1 VNDLFEQLKAA
12 IERRL
17 RGPGFSR
24 FLRHFDIDPRRY
36 WLLMDLFHKLS
47 TREEMQGQ
55 LGRQTRALRFSAIY
69 SFIVSGII
77 AVLFI
82 PFGGT
87 ARTLA
92 AISLGLTVFTLVA
105 VLLSEAANSL
115 VNPDEA
121 LALAHQPI
129 NGATYTGAK
138 LSHLLN
144 IVLHYVLGWN
154 FVPAVVTA
162 FLADGK
168 WFYPGLHLL
177 AAFILGLLLA
187 LFCCSIFG
195 LLMRVVPA
203 RRMKSAAQFVQ
214 AIPAVLFAFLRF
226 SPRGTLSRA
235 YGLAILA
242 IAPLEK
248 VPRWLLAVTA
258 ASASIGI
265 IVVGLRSLSG
275 DYLIRVSAMVHGK
288 SDATTRVRPS
298 LLGNIVRRLFG
309 GQAGRAG
316 FDYVKKM
323 MLRDW
328 QFRRQLLSIAPM
340 LFFMVVGVLSTGLP
354 SPFREGFSSAHFAP
368 HVLGFFLFMVCM
380 TLPYG
385 TDYKGVW
392 IFLLVSDSALDRFGR
407 GIHAFLWLAFIVV
420 PNVLLLGLFTWR
432 WGVADAV
439 AFTLFSVA
447 VTSVYLAFG
456 LRSIEGVPFGKQV
469 GPKQVQGNQGGA
481 RLFLFFIGAA
491 IAVGIQYLL
500 YRSVP
505 AVWISTLVVGSV
517 AVIITRQSLKIFH
530 TAMLYHLS
538 VASQTA
544 TMIYKEVGGDTE
556 IKVGI

>member
-1 VNDLFEQLKAA
+1 VNDLFGQLKAA

-17 RGPGFSR
+17 RGPDFSGLLRR
-24 FLRHFDIDPRRY
+24 FGIDPRRY

-92 AISLGLTVFTLVA
+92 AISLGLTAFTLIA

-154 FVPAVVTA
+154 LIPAVVTA
-162 FLADGK
+162 FLIDGR
-168 WFYPGLHLL
+168 WFYPGLHLT
-177 AAFILGLLLA
+177 AASILGLLLA

-226 SPRGTLSRA
+226 SPRGTLLHA
-235 YGLAILA
+235 YSLAILA
-242 IAPLEK
+242 VAPLEK

-258 ASASIGI
+258 VTVAAGI
-265 IVVGLRSLSG
+265 TVVGLRSLSG

-288 SDATTRVRPS
+288 SDATTRVRRS

-354 SPFREGFSSAHFAP
+354 SPFGTGFSSAHFAP

-392 IFLLVSDSALDRFGR
+392 LFLLVSDSALDRFSR
-407 GIHAFLWLAFIVV
+407 GIHASLWLAFIIV
-420 PNVLLLGLFTWR
+420 PNVLLLGLFIWR
-432 WGVADAV
+432 WGVTDAI

-447 VTSVYLAFG
+447 VTSVYLACG
-456 LRSIEGVPFGKQV
+456 LRSIEGVPFGRQISSKQI
-469 GPKQVQGNQGGA
+469 QGNQGGA
-481 RLFLFFIGAA
+481 RLLFFMIAAA
-491 IAVGIQYLL
+491 IAVGIQYVLF
-500 YRSVP
+500 RSVA
-505 AVWISTLVVGSV
+505 AVWISTLVIGG
-517 AVIITRQSLKIFH
+517 AAAIITRKSLSVFH
-530 TAMLYHLS
+530 GTMVYHLG

-544 TMIYKEVGGDTE
+544 TMIYKEVGVDDE
-556 IKVGI
+556 MNIGI